1 MFRLAVCDDDRE
13 ELTRVSA
20 LLSQYQASRG
30 TILSFDLFRSAMD
43 LLESMR
49 HTAYDAVLLDILMPG
64 PSGMEAA
71 REIRAAA
78 LDPKIVF
85 LTSSP
90 EYAVESYAVEAYS
103 YLLKPASADNL
114 FPVLDKL
121 FHAIQKQDAL
131 LTLRRPS
138 GVTRLAFSS
147 IVAVEVRNKHLM
159 FYLEDGSEL
168 EIPGALSEYEGAL
181 LSRPEFIKVHRAFV
195 VNMDGVQSLGSREL
209 TTFDHRTIPISRLLQ
224 SQVRTAYLDYLF
236 SRKEEEA

>member
-20 LLSQYQASRG
+20 LLGQYQASRG
-30 TILSFDLFRSAMD
+30 TILSFDLFRTAMD
-43 LLESMR
+43 LLEAMR

-64 PSGMEAA
+64 LSGMEAA
-71 REIRAAA
+71 REIRISA

-131 LTLRRPS
+131 LTLRRPA
-138 GVTRLAFSS
+138 GVTRLSFSS
-147 IVAVEVRNKHLM
+147 IVAVEVRNKHLL

-168 EIPGALSEYEGAL
+168 EIPGSLSEYEGAL
-181 LSRPEFIKVHRAFV
+181 LSQPEFIKVHRAFV
-195 VNMDGVQSLGSREL
+195 VNMDGVQSLGNREL
-209 TTFDHRTIPISRLLQ
+209 TTFDHRTIPVSRLLQ